1 MHKAAESSSKKA
13 IQNENEEEE
22 GEWRRR
28 INSTQRRC
36 RSRVDAGSSTERSGS
51 LQVAV
56 ERELDAASD
65 RLRHRF
71 IGIGLPRD
79 DRCLSVW
86 SGSWVGGVRGREGA
100 EREGG
105 GDRDGNWPRF
115 CLKPILNWANV
126 SSRT

>member
-13 IQNENEEEE
+13 LQNKNEEEE
-22 GEWRRR
+22 GERRR
-28 INSTQRRC
+28 RKNSTQRRC

-71 IGIGLPRD
+71 IGIGLPKD

-86 SGSWVGGVRGREGA
+86 SGSWVGGVGGGG

-105 GDRDGNWPRF
+105 AEGEGGGP
-115 CLKPILNWANV
+115 
-126 SSRT
+126 